1 MALIDLYRRYMYGQ
15 APSGTSDVMMTEGTR
30 GLLGTGGQMGGG
42 LLNTFEKPDTTN
54 AFDALSNPFVTAGAF
69 LYGAGERGQTPGS
82 AIMPSALQGVN
93 LAETFRKTQ
102 DRRSAME
109 AIKTLD
115 QTGLTELEKAIL
127 KISPLEGAK
136 IIANRRK
143 APEKSVSKMTEAEKE
158 SLGFKKTDQV
168 SAIRDRSGNIIDY
181 KVGTTQETRFG
192 KIAKA
197 VKDSKLQEADDALVE
212 IENFLGDLNK
222 KGTKNIPGVGIVQG
236 LTPDVLT
243 SREGKKARALIS
255 KYINITLKARSGAA
269 VTPSEYGRVVDEL
282 AGAINT
288 ADERVLID
296 VLNRARKALEK
307 QKRQVFA
314 AYDTEDIQAY
324 QDAGGL
330 NFVDSPLM
338 NIQFGGGEPANAFSD
353 YSDEELNEMLKK
365 LPK

>member
-1 MALIDLYRRYMYGQ
+1 MALIDLYRRYMFGQ

-158 SLGFKKTDQV
+158 SCF
-168 SAIRDRSGNIIDY
+168 
-181 KVGTTQETRFG
+181 
-192 KIAKA
+192 
-197 VKDSKLQEADDALVE
+197 
-212 IENFLGDLNK
+212 
-222 KGTKNIPGVGIVQG
+222 
-236 LTPDVLT
+236 
-243 SREGKKARALIS
+243 
-255 KYINITLKARSGAA
+255 
-269 VTPSEYGRVVDEL
+269 
-282 AGAINT
+282 
-288 ADERVLID
+288 
-296 VLNRARKALEK
+296 
-307 QKRQVFA
+307 
-314 AYDTEDIQAY
+314 
-324 QDAGGL
+324 
-330 NFVDSPLM
+330 
-338 NIQFGGGEPANAFSD
+338 
-353 YSDEELNEMLKK
+353 
-365 LPK
+365 